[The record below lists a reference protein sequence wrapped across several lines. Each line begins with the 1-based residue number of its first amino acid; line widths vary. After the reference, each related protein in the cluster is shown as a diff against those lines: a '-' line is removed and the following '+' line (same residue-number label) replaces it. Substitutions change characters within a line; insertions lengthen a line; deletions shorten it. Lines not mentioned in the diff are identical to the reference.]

1 MRQGCPRH
9 QLGGTL
15 NSPRSL
21 ARPHPPVLVAG
32 GGEEKTLRLVARYA
46 QACNV
51 GDAPD
56 LEHKLA
62 VLRQHCDDVGRDYD
76 EIRKT
81 VITRLDPGPQAY
93 GRASFELLRQRVLLT
108 T

>member
-1 MRQGCPRH
+1 LEAPSTHPGHWPAP
-9 QLGGTL
+9 T
-15 NSPRSL
+15 PRSWSP
-21 ARPHPPVLVAG
+21 A

-51 GDAPD
+51 GDTPE

-62 VLRQHCDDVGRDYD
+62 VPRQHCDDVGRDYD

-81 VITRLDPGPQAY
+81 VITRLDPGPQGEHA
-93 GRASFELLRQRVLLT
+93 GEIL
-108 T
+108 